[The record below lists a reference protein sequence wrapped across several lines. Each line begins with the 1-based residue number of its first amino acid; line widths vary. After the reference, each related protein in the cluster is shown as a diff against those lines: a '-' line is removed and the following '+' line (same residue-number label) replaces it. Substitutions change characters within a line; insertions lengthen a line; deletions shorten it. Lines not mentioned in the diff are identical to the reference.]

1 MSPKCFNCGH
11 DIIGICKDDVLSVVG
26 EDGATVGAVMAIPRG
41 TIAKRSK
48 LVLSMIH
55 ARELILTTE
64 RTLHLPGTL

>member
-1 MSPKCFNCGH
+1 MPQTCFNCGH
-11 DIIGICKDDVLSVVG
+11 DTIDICKDDVLSVIG

>member
-1 MSPKCFNCGH
+1 MSSTCFNCGH
-11 DIIGICKDDVLSVVG
+11 DITDICKEDVLSAVG

-41 TIAKRSK
+41 TVAKRSK

-55 ARELILTTE
+55 GRELILTTE

>member
-1 MSPKCFNCGH
+1 MSSTCFNCGH
-11 DIIGICKDDVLSVVG
+11 DITDICKEDVLSVIG
-26 EDGATVGAVMAIPRG
+26 EDGATVAAVMAIPRG